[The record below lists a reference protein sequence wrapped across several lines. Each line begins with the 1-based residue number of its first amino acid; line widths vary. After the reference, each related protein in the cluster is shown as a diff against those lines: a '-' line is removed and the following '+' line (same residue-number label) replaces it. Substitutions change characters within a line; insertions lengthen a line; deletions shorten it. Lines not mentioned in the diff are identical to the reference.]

1 MSIILVTGK
10 SGSGKSTLSKYI
22 VDNYDSYIE
31 VALADKLKQLTF
43 KLLQLF
49 DVKIDSI
56 DDLYNVN
63 TKNKYR
69 KYLQNIGTECCR
81 DVFGDDFWCDMLKL
95 DLSKNIIISD
105 IRYANE
111 MNYFMNKYSDH
122 DIISIK
128 VVKKNSSTTFNNH
141 SSELDIDQLQTDF
154 TIENDFTDSFFKKI
168 DDTLNDYLIRKLVNS
183 FEKQGPVQSLTQSL
197 TQSLAKE
204 STQEP
209 MQGLTQSL
217 TQSLAKE
224 STQEPMQGLTQGLAK
239 GLTQSSIQESTQ
251 GLVKDTVR
259 DNDEALTQ
267 SLTQDFSKDEAR
279 DLTQDFSENE
289 QVHDKD
295 NETYKLQYSSYSL
308 GRIGE
313 NDVWE
318 IIERIRPEYETT
330 IVSST
335 GHLADIHSIDYN
347 NNIKYIIEIKL
358 KQQIT
363 KEDVNKFDRD
373 LENAKHSET
382 SLKIIGLFISLNS
395 DKIPSIGS
403 MKIFSDKIYLT
414 RNYFS
419 ENSLHLIF
427 RLIETYSVLIEGH
440 EKTNVHYE
448 ISSNVLELVA
458 KLRAEYVNLTKEM
471 EMYLN
476 MKNNTEQNLLCIQ
489 ELIGRLV
496 LKEQFI
502 KFINTEFS
510 DILPTI
516 NDDLI
521 SKQENDMRA
530 YIQSTSKKSIKKKD
544 LLNRFPALSTKIG
557 SMKINDLINEY
568 KQ

>member
-49 DVKIDSI
+49 NVKIDSI
-56 DDLYNVN
+56 DDLYNIE

-81 DVFGDDFWCDMLKL
+81 DVFGNDFWCDMLKL

-183 FEKQGPVQSLTQSL
+183 FEKQEPTRSLTRDL
-197 TQSLAKE
+197 TQYLAKE
-204 STQEP
+204 STQDLMKDNDEK
-209 MQGLTQSL
+209 GLTQSL
-217 TQSLAKE
+217 TQE
-224 STQEPMQGLTQGLAK
+224 ST
-239 GLTQSSIQESTQ
+239 QESTQ
-251 GLVKDTVR
+251 GLVKEPIR
-259 DNDEALTQ
+259 A
-267 SLTQDFSKDEAR
+267 LTQDFSKDEAR
-279 DLTQDFSENE
+279 DLTQDLGEN
-289 QVHDKD
+289 DKD

-427 RLIETYSVLIEGH
+427 RLIETYSLLIEGH

>member
-49 DVKIDSI
+49 NVKIDSI

-81 DVFGDDFWCDMLKL
+81 DIFGDDFWCDMLKL

-183 FEKQGPVQSLTQSL
+183 FEKQGPARSL
-197 TQSLAKE
+197 TQSLAKDLTQ
-204 STQEP
+204 SPMQEP
-209 MQGLTQSL
+209 MQGLAKDL
-217 TQSLAKE
+217 TQE
-224 STQEPMQGLTQGLAK
+224 ST
-239 GLTQSSIQESTQ
+239 QESTQ

-259 DNDEALTQ
+259 DNDEA
-267 SLTQDFSKDEAR
+267 LTQDFSKDEAR

-313 NDVWE
+313 NDVLK
-318 IIERIRPEYETT
+318 IIEGIRPEYETK

-419 ENSLHLIF
+419 ENSLDLIF
-427 RLIETYSVLIEGH
+427 RLIETYSLLIEGH

>member
-49 DVKIDSI
+49 NVKIDSI
-56 DDLYNVN
+56 DDLYNIE

-81 DVFGDDFWCDMLKL
+81 DIFGDDFWCDMLKL

-183 FEKQGPVQSLTQSL
+183 FEKREPARSL
-197 TQSLAKE
+197 TQSLAKDLTQ
-204 STQEP
+204 SPMQEP
-209 MQGLTQSL
+209 MQGLAKDL
-217 TQSLAKE
+217 TQE
-224 STQEPMQGLTQGLAK
+224 ST
-239 GLTQSSIQESTQ
+239 QESTQ

-259 DNDEALTQ
+259 DNDEA
-267 SLTQDFSKDEAR
+267 LTQDFSKDEAR

-313 NDVWE
+313 NDVLK
-318 IIERIRPEYETT
+318 IIEGIRPEYETK

-419 ENSLHLIF
+419 ENSLDLIF
-427 RLIETYSVLIEGH
+427 RLIETYSLLIEGH

>member
-49 DVKIDSI
+49 NVKIDSI

-105 IRYANE
+105 IRYVNE

-141 SSELDIDQLQTDF
+141 SSELDTDQLQTDF

-183 FEKQGPVQSLTQSL
+183 FEKQEPAQSLTQSL
-197 TQSLAKE
+197 TQDLTQE
-204 STQEP
+204 ST
-209 MQGLTQSL
+209 
-217 TQSLAKE
+217 
-224 STQEPMQGLTQGLAK
+224 
-239 GLTQSSIQESTQ
+239 QESTQ
-251 GLVKDTVR
+251 GLVKEPIR
-259 DNDEALTQ
+259 D
-267 SLTQDFSKDEAR
+267 LTQDFSKDEAR
-279 DLTQDFSENE
+279 DLTQDLGEN
-289 QVHDKD
+289 DKD

-313 NDVWE
+313 NDVLK

-419 ENSLHLIF
+419 ENSLNLIF
-427 RLIETYSVLIEGH
+427 RLIETYSLLIEGH
-440 EKTNVHYE
+440 EKTNIHYE

>member
-49 DVKIDSI
+49 DVKINSI

-105 IRYANE
+105 IRYVNE

-141 SSELDIDQLQTDF
+141 SSELDTDQLQTDF

-183 FEKQGPVQSLTQSL
+183 FEKQGPAQSLTQSL
-197 TQSLAKE
+197 TQGLAKGL
-204 STQEP
+204 
-209 MQGLTQSL
+209 MQDLM
-217 TQSLAKE
+217 KDNDE
-224 STQEPMQGLTQGLAK
+224 KGLAK
-239 GLTQSSIQESTQ
+239 GLTQSSMQESTQ
-251 GLVKDTVR
+251 GLVKEPIR
-259 DNDEALTQ
+259 D
-267 SLTQDFSKDEAR
+267 LTQDFSKDEAR
-279 DLTQDFSENE
+279 NLTQDLGEN
-289 QVHDKD
+289 DKD

-313 NDVWE
+313 NDVLK

-419 ENSLHLIF
+419 ENSLDLIF
-427 RLIETYSVLIEGH
+427 RLIETYSLLIEGH

-476 MKNNTEQNLLCIQ
+476 MKNNTEQNLLYIQ

>member
-49 DVKIDSI
+49 DVKINSI

-105 IRYANE
+105 IRYVNE

-141 SSELDIDQLQTDF
+141 SSELDTDQLQTDF

-183 FEKQGPVQSLTQSL
+183 FEKQ
-197 TQSLAKE
+197 
-204 STQEP
+204 EP
-209 MQGLTQSL
+209 ARS
-217 TQSLAKE
+217 
-224 STQEPMQGLTQGLAK
+224 LTQGLAK
-239 GLTQSSIQESTQ
+239 GLTQSSTQESTQESMKGLTQSLTQSLTQESTQ

-419 ENSLHLIF
+419 ENSLNLIF
-427 RLIETYSVLIEGH
+427 RLIETYSLLIEGH

>member
-49 DVKIDSI
+49 NVKIDSI

-141 SSELDIDQLQTDF
+141 SSELDTDQLQTDF

-183 FEKQGPVQSLTQSL
+183 FEKQEPAQSLTQSLTQGLVKGL

-204 STQEP
+204 STQES
-209 MQGLTQSL
+209 MQGLAQGLTQDL
-217 TQSLAKE
+217 TQDL
-224 STQEPMQGLTQGLAK
+224 TQESM
-239 GLTQSSIQESTQ
+239 Q

-279 DLTQDFSENE
+279 DLTQDLGENE

-419 ENSLHLIF
+419 ENSLDLIF
-427 RLIETYSVLIEGH
+427 RLIETYSLLIEGH

>member
-49 DVKIDSI
+49 NVKIDSI

-105 IRYANE
+105 IRYVNE

-183 FEKQGPVQSLTQSL
+183 FEKQESARSLTQSL
-197 TQSLAKE
+197 TQDLTQE
-204 STQEP
+204 ST
-209 MQGLTQSL
+209 
-217 TQSLAKE
+217 
-224 STQEPMQGLTQGLAK
+224 
-239 GLTQSSIQESTQ
+239 QESTQ
-251 GLVKDTVR
+251 GLVKEPIR
-259 DNDEALTQ
+259 D
-267 SLTQDFSKDEAR
+267 LTQDFSKDEAR
-279 DLTQDFSENE
+279 DLTQDLGEN
-289 QVHDKD
+289 DKD

-419 ENSLHLIF
+419 ENSLDLIF
-427 RLIETYSVLIEGH
+427 RLIETYSLLIEGH

>member
-1 MSIILVTGK
+1 M
-10 SGSGKSTLSKYI
+10 
-22 VDNYDSYIE
+22 
-31 VALADKLKQLTF
+31 
-43 KLLQLF
+43 
-49 DVKIDSI
+49 
-56 DDLYNVN
+56 
-63 TKNKYR
+63 
-69 KYLQNIGTECCR
+69 
-81 DVFGDDFWCDMLKL
+81 
-95 DLSKNIIISD
+95 
-105 IRYANE
+105 
-111 MNYFMNKYSDH
+111 
-122 DIISIK
+122 
-128 VVKKNSSTTFNNH
+128 
-141 SSELDIDQLQTDF
+141 
-154 TIENDFTDSFFKKI
+154 
-168 DDTLNDYLIRKLVNS
+168 
-183 FEKQGPVQSLTQSL
+183 
-197 TQSLAKE
+197 
-204 STQEP
+204 
-209 MQGLTQSL
+209 
-217 TQSLAKE
+217 
-224 STQEPMQGLTQGLAK
+224 
-239 GLTQSSIQESTQ
+239 
-251 GLVKDTVR
+251 KDTVR
-259 DNDEALTQ
+259 DNDEA
-267 SLTQDFSKDEAR
+267 LTQDFSKDEAR

-313 NDVWE
+313 NDVLK
-318 IIERIRPEYETT
+318 IIEGIRPEYETK

-419 ENSLHLIF
+419 ENSLDLIF
-427 RLIETYSVLIEGH
+427 RLIETYSLLIEGH

>member
-49 DVKIDSI
+49 NVKIDSI

-105 IRYANE
+105 IRYVNE

-141 SSELDIDQLQTDF
+141 SSELDTDQLQTDF

-183 FEKQGPVQSLTQSL
+183 FEKQEPTRSLTRDL
-197 TQSLAKE
+197 TQYLAKE
-204 STQEP
+204 STQDLMKDNDEK
-209 MQGLTQSL
+209 GLTQSL
-217 TQSLAKE
+217 TQE
-224 STQEPMQGLTQGLAK
+224 ST
-239 GLTQSSIQESTQ
+239 QESTQ
-251 GLVKDTVR
+251 GLVKEPIR
-259 DNDEALTQ
+259 A
-267 SLTQDFSKDEAR
+267 LTQDFSKDEAR
-279 DLTQDFSENE
+279 DLTQDLGENE

-419 ENSLHLIF
+419 ENSLDLIF
-427 RLIETYSVLIEGH
+427 RLIETYSLLIEGH

>member
-141 SSELDIDQLQTDF
+141 SSELDTDQLQTDF

-183 FEKQGPVQSLTQSL
+183 FEKQEPAQSLTQSL
-197 TQSLAKE
+197 TQGLAKE
-204 STQEP
+204 ST
-209 MQGLTQSL
+209 
-217 TQSLAKE
+217 
-224 STQEPMQGLTQGLAK
+224 
-239 GLTQSSIQESTQ
+239 QESTQ
-251 GLVKDTVR
+251 GLVKEPIR
-259 DNDEALTQ
+259 D
-267 SLTQDFSKDEAR
+267 LTQDFSKDEAR
-279 DLTQDFSENE
+279 NLTQDLGEN
-289 QVHDKD
+289 DKD
-295 NETYKLQYSSYSL
+295 NETYKLQYSSYTL

-419 ENSLHLIF
+419 ENSLDLIF
-427 RLIETYSVLIEGH
+427 RLIETYSLLIEGH

-476 MKNNTEQNLLCIQ
+476 MKNNTEQNLLYIQ

-521 SKQENDMRA
+521 SKQENDMRV

>member
-49 DVKIDSI
+49 DVKINSI
-56 DDLYNVN
+56 DDLYNIE

-105 IRYANE
+105 IRYVNE

-183 FEKQGPVQSLTQSL
+183 FEKQSLTQGLTQGL
-197 TQSLAKE
+197 TQSSTQE

-209 MQGLTQSL
+209 MQGLAQGLTQSL
-217 TQSLAKE
+217 TKGLAKE
-224 STQEPMQGLTQGLAK
+224 SM
-239 GLTQSSIQESTQ
+239 Q

-279 DLTQDFSENE
+279 DLTQDLGENE

-419 ENSLHLIF
+419 ENSLDLIF
-427 RLIETYSVLIEGH
+427 RLIETYSLLIEGH

>member
-183 FEKQGPVQSLTQSL
+183 FEKREPARSL
-197 TQSLAKE
+197 TQSLAKDLTQ
-204 STQEP
+204 SPMQEP
-209 MQGLTQSL
+209 MQGLAKDL
-217 TQSLAKE
+217 TQE
-224 STQEPMQGLTQGLAK
+224 ST
-239 GLTQSSIQESTQ
+239 QESTQ

-313 NDVWE
+313 NDVLK
-318 IIERIRPEYETT
+318 IIEGIRPEYETK

-419 ENSLHLIF
+419 ENSLDLIF
-427 RLIETYSVLIEGH
+427 RLIETYSLLIEGH

>member
-183 FEKQGPVQSLTQSL
+183 FEKREPARSL
-197 TQSLAKE
+197 TQSLAKDLTQ
-204 STQEP
+204 SPMQEP
-209 MQGLTQSL
+209 MQGLAKDL
-217 TQSLAKE
+217 TQE
-224 STQEPMQGLTQGLAK
+224 ST
-239 GLTQSSIQESTQ
+239 QESTQ

-259 DNDEALTQ
+259 DNDEA
-267 SLTQDFSKDEAR
+267 LTQDFSKDEAR

-313 NDVWE
+313 NDVLK
-318 IIERIRPEYETT
+318 IIEGIRPEYETK

-419 ENSLHLIF
+419 ENSLDLIF
-427 RLIETYSVLIEGH
+427 RLIETYSLLIEGH

>member
-49 DVKIDSI
+49 NVKIDSI

-81 DVFGDDFWCDMLKL
+81 DIFGDDFWCDMLKL

-183 FEKQGPVQSLTQSL
+183 FEKQGPAQSLTQSL
-197 TQSLAKE
+197 TQGLAK
-204 STQEP
+204 
-209 MQGLTQSL
+209 GLIQDL
-217 TQSLAKE
+217 MKDNDE
-224 STQEPMQGLTQGLAK
+224 KGLAK
-239 GLTQSSIQESTQ
+239 GLTQSSMQESTQ
-251 GLVKDTVR
+251 GLVKEPIR
-259 DNDEALTQ
+259 D
-267 SLTQDFSKDEAR
+267 LTQDFSKDEAR
-279 DLTQDFSENE
+279 DLTQDLGENE

-313 NDVWE
+313 NDVLK
-318 IIERIRPEYETT
+318 IIERIRPEYETK

-419 ENSLHLIF
+419 ENSLDLIF
-427 RLIETYSVLIEGH
+427 RLIETYSLLIEGH

-471 EMYLN
+471 EMYLS

>member
-49 DVKIDSI
+49 NVKIDSI

-128 VVKKNSSTTFNNH
+128 VVKKNSSITFNNH

-183 FEKQGPVQSLTQSL
+183 FEKQGPAQSLTQSL
-197 TQSLAKE
+197 TQGLAKGL
-204 STQEP
+204 
-209 MQGLTQSL
+209 MQDLM
-217 TQSLAKE
+217 KDNDE
-224 STQEPMQGLTQGLAK
+224 KGLAK
-239 GLTQSSIQESTQ
+239 GLTQSSMQESTQ
-251 GLVKDTVR
+251 GLVKDTVK

-279 DLTQDFSENE
+279 DLTQDLGENE

-419 ENSLHLIF
+419 ENSLDLIF
-427 RLIETYSVLIEGH
+427 RLIETYSLLIEGH

>member
-49 DVKIDSI
+49 NVKIDSI
-56 DDLYNVN
+56 DDLYNIE

-105 IRYANE
+105 IRYVNE

-183 FEKQGPVQSLTQSL
+183 FEKQSLTQSL
-197 TQSLAKE
+197 TRDLTQYLAKE
-204 STQEP
+204 STQDLMKDNDEK
-209 MQGLTQSL
+209 GLTQSL
-217 TQSLAKE
+217 TQE
-224 STQEPMQGLTQGLAK
+224 ST
-239 GLTQSSIQESTQ
+239 QESTQ
-251 GLVKDTVR
+251 GLVKEPIR
-259 DNDEALTQ
+259 A
-267 SLTQDFSKDEAR
+267 LTQDFSKDEAR
-279 DLTQDFSENE
+279 DLTQDLGENE

-313 NDVWE
+313 NDVLK

-419 ENSLHLIF
+419 ENSLDLIF
-427 RLIETYSVLIEGH
+427 RLIETYSLLIEGH

-476 MKNNTEQNLLCIQ
+476 MKNNTEQNLLYIQ

-521 SKQENDMRA
+521 SKQENDMKA

>member
-49 DVKIDSI
+49 NVKIDSI

-105 IRYANE
+105 IRYVNE

-141 SSELDIDQLQTDF
+141 SSELDTDQLQTDF

-183 FEKQGPVQSLTQSL
+183 FEKQEPARSLTQSL
-197 TQSLAKE
+197 TQDLTQE
-204 STQEP
+204 ST
-209 MQGLTQSL
+209 
-217 TQSLAKE
+217 
-224 STQEPMQGLTQGLAK
+224 
-239 GLTQSSIQESTQ
+239 QESTQ
-251 GLVKDTVR
+251 GLVKEPIR
-259 DNDEALTQ
+259 D
-267 SLTQDFSKDEAR
+267 LTQDFSKDEAR
-279 DLTQDFSENE
+279 DLTQDLGEN
-289 QVHDKD
+289 DKD

-419 ENSLHLIF
+419 ENSLNLIF
-427 RLIETYSVLIEGH
+427 RLIETYSLLIEGH

>member
-49 DVKIDSI
+49 DVKINSI

-105 IRYANE
+105 IRYVNE
-111 MNYFMNKYSDH
+111 INYFMNKYSDH

-141 SSELDIDQLQTDF
+141 SSELDTDQLQTDF

-183 FEKQGPVQSLTQSL
+183 FEKQEPAQSLTQSL
-197 TQSLAKE
+197 TQDLTKE
-204 STQEP
+204 ST
-209 MQGLTQSL
+209 
-217 TQSLAKE
+217 
-224 STQEPMQGLTQGLAK
+224 
-239 GLTQSSIQESTQ
+239 QESTQ
-251 GLVKDTVR
+251 GLVKEPIR
-259 DNDEALTQ
+259 D
-267 SLTQDFSKDEAR
+267 LTQDFSKDEAR
-279 DLTQDFSENE
+279 DLTQDLGEN
-289 QVHDKD
+289 DKD

-419 ENSLHLIF
+419 ENSLNLIF
-427 RLIETYSVLIEGH
+427 RLIETYSLLIEGH

-476 MKNNTEQNLLCIQ
+476 MKNNTEQNLLFIQ

>member
-141 SSELDIDQLQTDF
+141 SSELDTDQLQTDF

-183 FEKQGPVQSLTQSL
+183 FEKQGPAQSLTQSL
-197 TQSLAKE
+197 TQGLAKDDDE
-204 STQEP
+204 GLVKNNDDKDLTQEQVQES
-209 MQGLTQSL
+209 MQDLAKGLTQSL
-217 TQSLAKE
+217 TQ
-224 STQEPMQGLTQGLAK
+224 
-239 GLTQSSIQESTQ
+239 
-251 GLVKDTVR
+251 
-259 DNDEALTQ
+259 
-267 SLTQDFSKDEAR
+267 
-279 DLTQDFSENE
+279 DLGEN
-289 QVHDKD
+289 DKD

-313 NDVWE
+313 NDVLK

-419 ENSLHLIF
+419 ENSLDLIF
-427 RLIETYSVLIEGH
+427 RLIETYSLLIEGH

-471 EMYLN
+471 EMYLS

>member
-49 DVKIDSI
+49 NVKIDSI

-105 IRYANE
+105 IRYVNE

-141 SSELDIDQLQTDF
+141 SSELDTDQLQTDF

-183 FEKQGPVQSLTQSL
+183 FEKQSLTQSL
-197 TQSLAKE
+197 TQDLTQE
-204 STQEP
+204 ST
-209 MQGLTQSL
+209 
-217 TQSLAKE
+217 
-224 STQEPMQGLTQGLAK
+224 
-239 GLTQSSIQESTQ
+239 QESTQ
-251 GLVKDTVR
+251 GLVKEPIR
-259 DNDEALTQ
+259 D
-267 SLTQDFSKDEAR
+267 LTQDFSKDEAR
-279 DLTQDFSENE
+279 DLTQDLGEN
-289 QVHDKD
+289 DKD

-419 ENSLHLIF
+419 ENSLDLIF
-427 RLIETYSVLIEGH
+427 RLIETYSLLIEGH

-448 ISSNVLELVA
+448 ISSNVLELVV

-476 MKNNTEQNLLCIQ
+476 MKNNTEQNLLYIQ

-521 SKQENDMRA
+521 SKQENDMKA

>member
-49 DVKIDSI
+49 NVKIDSI
-56 DDLYNVN
+56 DDLYNIE

-183 FEKQGPVQSLTQSL
+183 FEKQEPAQSLTQSL
-197 TQSLAKE
+197 TQDL
-204 STQEP
+204 TQD
-209 MQGLTQSL
+209 LTQS
-217 TQSLAKE
+217 
-224 STQEPMQGLTQGLAK
+224 
-239 GLTQSSIQESTQ
+239 STQ
-251 GLVKDTVR
+251 GLVKEPIR
-259 DNDEALTQ
+259 D
-267 SLTQDFSKDEAR
+267 LTQDFSKDEAR

-313 NDVWE
+313 NDVLK
-318 IIERIRPEYETT
+318 IIEGIRPEYETK

-414 RNYFS
+414 RDYFS
-419 ENSLHLIF
+419 ENSLDLIF
-427 RLIETYSVLIEGH
+427 RLIETYSLLIEGH

>member
-105 IRYANE
+105 IRYVNE

-183 FEKQGPVQSLTQSL
+183 FEKQEPAQSLTQSL
-197 TQSLAKE
+197 TQCLAKDLTQ
-204 STQEP
+204 SSMQEP
-209 MQGLTQSL
+209 MQGLAKDL
-217 TQSLAKE
+217 TQE
-224 STQEPMQGLTQGLAK
+224 STQESM
-239 GLTQSSIQESTQ
+239 Q
-251 GLVKDTVR
+251 GLVKDIVK
-259 DNDEALTQ
+259 DNDDKV
-267 SLTQDFSKDEAR
+267 LTQDFSKDEAR
-279 DLTQDFSENE
+279 DLTQDLGEDE

-419 ENSLHLIF
+419 ENSLNLIF
-427 RLIETYSVLIEGH
+427 RLIETYSLLIEGH

>member
-49 DVKIDSI
+49 NVKIDSI

-81 DVFGDDFWCDMLKL
+81 DIFGDDFWCDMLKL

-183 FEKQGPVQSLTQSL
+183 FEKREPARSL
-197 TQSLAKE
+197 TQSLAKDLTQ
-204 STQEP
+204 SPMQEP
-209 MQGLTQSL
+209 MQGLAKDL
-217 TQSLAKE
+217 TQE
-224 STQEPMQGLTQGLAK
+224 ST
-239 GLTQSSIQESTQ
+239 QESTQ

-259 DNDEALTQ
+259 DNDEA
-267 SLTQDFSKDEAR
+267 LTQDFSKDEAR

-313 NDVWE
+313 NDVLK
-318 IIERIRPEYETT
+318 IIEGIRPEYETK

-419 ENSLHLIF
+419 ENSLDLIF
-427 RLIETYSVLIEGH
+427 RLIETYSLLIEGH

>member
-49 DVKIDSI
+49 NVKIDSI
-56 DDLYNVN
+56 DDLYNIE

-105 IRYANE
+105 IRYVNE

-128 VVKKNSSTTFNNH
+128 VVKKNSSTNFNNH
-141 SSELDIDQLQTDF
+141 SSELDTDQLQTDF

-183 FEKQGPVQSLTQSL
+183 FEKQSLTQSL
-197 TQSLAKE
+197 TQDLTQE
-204 STQEP
+204 ST
-209 MQGLTQSL
+209 
-217 TQSLAKE
+217 
-224 STQEPMQGLTQGLAK
+224 
-239 GLTQSSIQESTQ
+239 QESTQ
-251 GLVKDTVR
+251 GLVKEPIR
-259 DNDEALTQ
+259 D
-267 SLTQDFSKDEAR
+267 LTQDFSKDEAR
-279 DLTQDFSENE
+279 DLTQDLGEN
-289 QVHDKD
+289 DKD

-419 ENSLHLIF
+419 ENSLDLIF
-427 RLIETYSVLIEGH
+427 RLIETYSLLIEGH

>member
-105 IRYANE
+105 IRYVNE

-183 FEKQGPVQSLTQSL
+183 FEKQGPAQSLTQSL
-197 TQSLAKE
+197 TQGLAKGL
-204 STQEP
+204 
-209 MQGLTQSL
+209 MQDLM
-217 TQSLAKE
+217 KDNDE
-224 STQEPMQGLTQGLAK
+224 KGLAK
-239 GLTQSSIQESTQ
+239 GLTQSSMQESTQ
-251 GLVKDTVR
+251 GLVKEPIR
-259 DNDEALTQ
+259 D
-267 SLTQDFSKDEAR
+267 LTQDFSKDEAR
-279 DLTQDFSENE
+279 NLTQDLGEN
-289 QVHDKD
+289 DKD

-313 NDVWE
+313 NDVLK

-419 ENSLHLIF
+419 ENSLDLIF
-427 RLIETYSVLIEGH
+427 RLIETYSLLIEGH

-471 EMYLN
+471 EMYLS

>member
-49 DVKIDSI
+49 NVKIDSI
-56 DDLYNVN
+56 DDLYNIE

-81 DVFGDDFWCDMLKL
+81 DIFGDDFWCDMLKL

-183 FEKQGPVQSLTQSL
+183 FEKREPARSL
-197 TQSLAKE
+197 TQSLAKDLTQ
-204 STQEP
+204 SPMQEP
-209 MQGLTQSL
+209 MQGLAKDL
-217 TQSLAKE
+217 TQE
-224 STQEPMQGLTQGLAK
+224 ST
-239 GLTQSSIQESTQ
+239 QESTQ

-259 DNDEALTQ
+259 DNDEA
-267 SLTQDFSKDEAR
+267 LTQDFSKDEAR

-313 NDVWE
+313 NDVLK
-318 IIERIRPEYETT
+318 IIEGIRPEYETK

-419 ENSLHLIF
+419 ENSLDLIF
-427 RLIETYSVLIEGH
+427 RLIETYSLLIEGH

-476 MKNNTEQNLLCIQ
+476 MKNNTEQNLLYIQ

>member
-49 DVKIDSI
+49 NVKIDSI
-56 DDLYNVN
+56 DDLYNIE

-183 FEKQGPVQSLTQSL
+183 FEKQEPAQSLTQSL
-197 TQSLAKE
+197 TQCLAKDLTQ
-204 STQEP
+204 SSMQEP
-209 MQGLTQSL
+209 MQGLAKDL
-217 TQSLAKE
+217 TQE
-224 STQEPMQGLTQGLAK
+224 STQESM
-239 GLTQSSIQESTQ
+239 Q
-251 GLVKDTVR
+251 GLVKDIVK
-259 DNDEALTQ
+259 DNDDKV
-267 SLTQDFSKDEAR
+267 LTQDFSKDEAR
-279 DLTQDFSENE
+279 DLTQDLGEDE

-419 ENSLHLIF
+419 ENSLDLIF
-427 RLIETYSVLIEGH
+427 RLIETYSLLIEGH

>member
-49 DVKIDSI
+49 NVKIDSI

-141 SSELDIDQLQTDF
+141 SSELDTDQLQTDF

-183 FEKQGPVQSLTQSL
+183 FEKREPARSL
-197 TQSLAKE
+197 TQSLAKDLTQ
-204 STQEP
+204 SPMQEP
-209 MQGLTQSL
+209 MQGLAKDL
-217 TQSLAKE
+217 TQE
-224 STQEPMQGLTQGLAK
+224 ST
-239 GLTQSSIQESTQ
+239 QESTQ

-259 DNDEALTQ
+259 DNDEA
-267 SLTQDFSKDEAR
+267 LTQDFSKDEAR

-419 ENSLHLIF
+419 ENSLDLIF
-427 RLIETYSVLIEGH
+427 RLIETYSLLIEGH

>member
-183 FEKQGPVQSLTQSL
+183 FEKQGPAQSLTQSL
-197 TQSLAKE
+197 TQGLAKGL
-204 STQEP
+204 
-209 MQGLTQSL
+209 MQDLM
-217 TQSLAKE
+217 KDNDE
-224 STQEPMQGLTQGLAK
+224 KGLAK
-239 GLTQSSIQESTQ
+239 GLTQSSMQESTQ
-251 GLVKDTVR
+251 GLVKEPIR
-259 DNDEALTQ
+259 D
-267 SLTQDFSKDEAR
+267 LTQDFSKDEAR
-279 DLTQDFSENE
+279 NLTQDLGEN
-289 QVHDKD
+289 DKD

-313 NDVWE
+313 NDVLK

-419 ENSLHLIF
+419 ENSLDLIF
-427 RLIETYSVLIEGH
+427 RLIETYSLLIEGH

-476 MKNNTEQNLLCIQ
+476 MKNNTEQNLLYIQ

-521 SKQENDMRA
+521 SKQENDMRV

>member
-49 DVKIDSI
+49 NVKIDSI

-183 FEKQGPVQSLTQSL
+183 FEKQEPTRSLTRDL
-197 TQSLAKE
+197 TQYLAKE
-204 STQEP
+204 STQDLMKDNDEK
-209 MQGLTQSL
+209 GLTQSL
-217 TQSLAKE
+217 TQE
-224 STQEPMQGLTQGLAK
+224 ST
-239 GLTQSSIQESTQ
+239 QESTQ
-251 GLVKDTVR
+251 GLVKEPIR
-259 DNDEALTQ
+259 A
-267 SLTQDFSKDEAR
+267 LTQDFSKDEAR
-279 DLTQDFSENE
+279 DLTQDLGENE

-419 ENSLHLIF
+419 ENSLDLIF
-427 RLIETYSVLIEGH
+427 RLIETYSLLIEGH

>member
-49 DVKIDSI
+49 NVKIDSI

-105 IRYANE
+105 IRYVNE

-183 FEKQGPVQSLTQSL
+183 FEKQEPAQSLTQSL
-197 TQSLAKE
+197 TQD
-204 STQEP
+204 
-209 MQGLTQSL
+209 LTQSSMQEPAQCLAKDL
-217 TQSLAKE
+217 TQS
-224 STQEPMQGLTQGLAK
+224 SMQEPAQGLAK
-239 GLTQSSIQESTQ
+239 GLTQSLTQ
-251 GLVKDTVR
+251 DLAKDDDEGLVKD
-259 DNDEALTQ
+259 NDDKDLTQ
-267 SLTQDFSKDEAR
+267 SLTQSLTR
-279 DLTQDFSENE
+279 DLTQNLTQDM
-289 QVHDKD
+289 VKDMVKD
-295 NETYKLQYSSYSL
+295 NDDTYKLQYSSYSL

-313 NDVWE
+313 NDVLK
-318 IIERIRPEYETT
+318 IIESIRPEYETK

-335 GHLADIHSIDYN
+335 SHLADIHSIDYN

-427 RLIETYSVLIEGH
+427 RLIETYSLLIEGH

>member
-49 DVKIDSI
+49 NVKIDSI
-56 DDLYNVN
+56 DDLYNIE

-183 FEKQGPVQSLTQSL
+183 FEKQEPTRSLTRDL
-197 TQSLAKE
+197 TQYLAKE
-204 STQEP
+204 STQDLMKDNDEK
-209 MQGLTQSL
+209 GLTQSL
-217 TQSLAKE
+217 TQE
-224 STQEPMQGLTQGLAK
+224 ST
-239 GLTQSSIQESTQ
+239 QESTQ
-251 GLVKDTVR
+251 GLVKEPIR
-259 DNDEALTQ
+259 A
-267 SLTQDFSKDEAR
+267 LTQDFSKDDAR
-279 DLTQDFSENE
+279 DLTQNLVKDM
-289 QVHDKD
+289 VKD
-295 NETYKLQYSSYSL
+295 NDDTYKLQYSSYSL

-427 RLIETYSVLIEGH
+427 RLIETYSLLIEGH

>member
-49 DVKIDSI
+49 NVKIDSI
-56 DDLYNVN
+56 DDLYNAN

-105 IRYANE
+105 IRYVNE

-141 SSELDIDQLQTDF
+141 SSELDTDQLQTDF

-183 FEKQGPVQSLTQSL
+183 FEKQSLTQSL
-197 TQSLAKE
+197 TQDLTQE
-204 STQEP
+204 ST
-209 MQGLTQSL
+209 
-217 TQSLAKE
+217 
-224 STQEPMQGLTQGLAK
+224 
-239 GLTQSSIQESTQ
+239 QESTQ
-251 GLVKDTVR
+251 GLVKEPIR
-259 DNDEALTQ
+259 D
-267 SLTQDFSKDEAR
+267 LTQDFSKDEAR
-279 DLTQDFSENE
+279 DLTQDLGEN
-289 QVHDKD
+289 DKD

-427 RLIETYSVLIEGH
+427 RLIETYSLLIEGH

>member
-49 DVKIDSI
+49 NVKIDSI

-105 IRYANE
+105 IRYVNE

-141 SSELDIDQLQTDF
+141 SSELDTDQLQTDF

-183 FEKQGPVQSLTQSL
+183 FEKQEPARSLTQSL
-197 TQSLAKE
+197 TQDLTQE
-204 STQEP
+204 ST
-209 MQGLTQSL
+209 
-217 TQSLAKE
+217 
-224 STQEPMQGLTQGLAK
+224 
-239 GLTQSSIQESTQ
+239 QESTQ
-251 GLVKDTVR
+251 GLVKEPIR
-259 DNDEALTQ
+259 D
-267 SLTQDFSKDEAR
+267 LTQDFSKDEAR
-279 DLTQDFSENE
+279 DLTQDLGEN
-289 QVHDKD
+289 DKD

-419 ENSLHLIF
+419 ENSLDLIF
-427 RLIETYSVLIEGH
+427 RLIETYSLLIEGH

>member
-49 DVKIDSI
+49 NVKIDSI
-56 DDLYNVN
+56 DDLYNIE

-105 IRYANE
+105 IRYVNE

-141 SSELDIDQLQTDF
+141 SSELDTDQLQTDF

-183 FEKQGPVQSLTQSL
+183 FEKQSLTQSL
-197 TQSLAKE
+197 TQDLTQE
-204 STQEP
+204 ST
-209 MQGLTQSL
+209 
-217 TQSLAKE
+217 
-224 STQEPMQGLTQGLAK
+224 
-239 GLTQSSIQESTQ
+239 QESTQ
-251 GLVKDTVR
+251 GLVKEPIR
-259 DNDEALTQ
+259 D
-267 SLTQDFSKDEAR
+267 LTQDFSKDEAR
-279 DLTQDFSENE
+279 DLTQDLGEN
-289 QVHDKD
+289 DKD

-419 ENSLHLIF
+419 ENSLDLIF
-427 RLIETYSVLIEGH
+427 RLIETYSLLIEGH

>member
-49 DVKIDSI
+49 NVKIDSI

-63 TKNKYR
+63 IKNKYR

-105 IRYANE
+105 IRYVNE

-183 FEKQGPVQSLTQSL
+183 FEKQSLTQC
-197 TQSLAKE
+197 LAKE
-204 STQEP
+204 SMQDLMQDLTQES
-209 MQGLTQSL
+209 M
-217 TQSLAKE
+217 
-224 STQEPMQGLTQGLAK
+224 
-239 GLTQSSIQESTQ
+239 Q
-251 GLVKDTVR
+251 GLVKDIVK
-259 DNDEALTQ
+259 DNDDKV
-267 SLTQDFSKDEAR
+267 LTQDFSKDEAR
-279 DLTQDFSENE
+279 DLTQDLGENE

-313 NDVWE
+313 NDVLK
-318 IIERIRPEYETT
+318 IIEGIRPEYETK

-419 ENSLHLIF
+419 ENSLDLIF
-427 RLIETYSVLIEGH
+427 RLIETYSLLIEGH

-476 MKNNTEQNLLCIQ
+476 MKNNTEQNLLYIQ

-521 SKQENDMRA
+521 SKQENDMRV

>member
-49 DVKIDSI
+49 NVKIDSI

-81 DVFGDDFWCDMLKL
+81 DIFGDDFWCDMLKL

-154 TIENDFTDSFFKKI
+154 TIENDFSDSFFKKI

-183 FEKQGPVQSLTQSL
+183 FEKQGPARSL
-197 TQSLAKE
+197 TQSLAKDLTQ
-204 STQEP
+204 SPMQEP
-209 MQGLTQSL
+209 MQGLAKDL
-217 TQSLAKE
+217 TQE
-224 STQEPMQGLTQGLAK
+224 ST
-239 GLTQSSIQESTQ
+239 QESTQ

-259 DNDEALTQ
+259 DNDEA
-267 SLTQDFSKDEAR
+267 LTQDFSKDEAR

-313 NDVWE
+313 NDVLK
-318 IIERIRPEYETT
+318 IIEGIRPEYETK

-419 ENSLHLIF
+419 ENSLDLIF
-427 RLIETYSVLIEGH
+427 RLIETYSLLIEGH

>member
-49 DVKIDSI
+49 NVKIDSI
-56 DDLYNVN
+56 DDLYNIE

-105 IRYANE
+105 IRYVNE

-183 FEKQGPVQSLTQSL
+183 FEKQEPAQSLTQSL
-197 TQSLAKE
+197 TQDL
-204 STQEP
+204 TQD
-209 MQGLTQSL
+209 LTQS
-217 TQSLAKE
+217 
-224 STQEPMQGLTQGLAK
+224 
-239 GLTQSSIQESTQ
+239 STQ
-251 GLVKDTVR
+251 GLVKEPIR
-259 DNDEALTQ
+259 D
-267 SLTQDFSKDEAR
+267 LTQDFSKDEAR

-313 NDVWE
+313 NDVLK
-318 IIERIRPEYETT
+318 IIEGIRPEYETK

-419 ENSLHLIF
+419 ENSLDLIF
-427 RLIETYSVLIEGH
+427 RLIETYSLLIEGH